1 MNSSHSPN
9 LKKKFGQHLMISEE
23 ILEDIVRYVDI
34 DRTTQV
40 VEVGPGTGLLTDHLI
55 PKSDTLTCIEIDN
68 EMVTYLENK
77 YRSVSAVKIVTGDIL
92 QMEIDELT
100 ENRPYIVVANLPYS
114 SGTRIVRHFL
124 ESSCKPEYMIVTLQK
139 EVAHNLA
146 ALKGKQNL
154 LSIAVG
160 IYAAVEVLQNI
171 EPEHFSPPPKVDS
184 SIVRLVTHE
193 NPLVPMDEIERLF
206 RFARAGFSAK
216 RKQLIN
222 SLPNQLGLPSKL
234 VTELLISAGIDPKR
248 RPETLTVLEWHAL
261 TKNYGDNYD
270 C

>member
-23 ILEDIVRYVDI
+23 ILEDIVNYVDI
-34 DRTTQV
+34 DGSTQV

-55 PKSDTLTCIEIDN
+55 PKSHALTCIEIDN
-68 EMVTYLENK
+68 EMVTYLEDK
-77 YRSVSAVKIVTGDIL
+77 YHSVPAVKIVTGDIL
-92 QMEIDELT
+92 QMEIGELM

-114 SGTRIVRHFL
+114 SATRIVRHFL

-160 IYAAVEVLQNI
+160 IYATVEVLQNI
-171 EPEHFSPPPKVDS
+171 GPEHFNPPPKVDS
-184 SIVRLVTHE
+184 SIVRLVTRE
-193 NPLVPMDEIERLF
+193 NPLVPMDETDKLF

-234 VTELLISAGIDPKR
+234 VTELLLSAGIDPKR
-248 RPETLTVLEWHAL
+248 RPETLTVLEWHTL